1 MKKNLTNSN
10 ESYWTVY
17 GINPIEALLQKAP
30 DSILEIYIIDKPPN
44 KRLKKIL
51 ELLNSLVINFNF
63 LDKLNLDKIS
73 RNNKHQGIVVRIKPL
88 KFKNQNDLKRD
99 ITTSDFNQL
108 FLILDSIQ
116 DPSNLGSCIRTAAA
130 AGVKGIIINQ
140 NGSAKINEYVFKSS
154 AGAIFNLNLYFV
166 PNLTQSIKLLKEN
179 GFWIFGLSSESKN
192 TIYDEK
198 FIGKTGIV
206 LGSEGTGIRKLI
218 IDNCDNMLKIPM
230 NKNTESLN
238 LSVAAGIALYEI
250 NRQLD
255 KEIKK

>member
-73 RNNKHQGIVVRIKPL
+73 RNNKHQGIVVRIKLL

-116 DPSNLGSCIRTAAA
+116 D
-130 AGVKGIIINQ
+130 Q
-140 NGSAKINEYVFKSS
+140 E
-154 AGAIFNLNLYFV
+154 
-166 PNLTQSIKLLKEN
+166 
-179 GFWIFGLSSESKN
+179 
-192 TIYDEK
+192 
-198 FIGKTGIV
+198 
-206 LGSEGTGIRKLI
+206 
-218 IDNCDNMLKIPM
+218 
-230 NKNTESLN
+230 
-238 LSVAAGIALYEI
+238 
-250 NRQLD
+250 
-255 KEIKK
+255 